1 MPIRARV
8 SEVRAQRSQRREGMT
23 TARKRKSV
31 ICVDVDGTLCDSA
44 HQLPAANAAALTEAM
59 ASGVR
64 VVLATGKMP
73 GAWLPPLMEA
83 LGYPSDA
90 VALNAPSVTLNGLL
104 VTNQDG
110 SVASQQ
116 LMRREAVQRALQVR
130 ADHPRLTQIVF
141 STDGLLAEELDE
153 WTEFAKQFQEPM
165 TKAIG
170 TDAMEALGS
179 SERVGAENN
188 TPGVFKVTF
197 WGAEDDI
204 TAAQPAI
211 VAALQSECAVTRS
224 LSTLIEVLPHGCGK
238 SEGVK
243 TALSILGAE
252 LSEVLALGDG
262 ENDAEMLRMVKEG
275 GGVSVAMANGM
286 ELTKAAASE
295 VGLTNDEAGVADA
308 VARFVFGHTDSLEG
322 HELIQRSR
330 ESSPKQQHKPAL

>member
-1 MPIRARV
+1 
-8 SEVRAQRSQRREGMT
+8 MT

-170 TDAMEALGS
+170 KDAMDALGS
-179 SERVGAENN
+179 SERVGAENSS
-188 TPGVFKVTF
+188 PAGVFKVTF

-211 VAALQSECAVTRS
+211 VAALQSECAITRS
-224 LSTLIEVLPHGCGK
+224 LSTLIEVLPRGCGK
-238 SEGVK
+238 FEGVK

-308 VARFVFGHTDSLEG
+308 VARFVFGHPGSLEA
-322 HELIQRSR
+322 HEQIQRSR
-330 ESSPKQQHKPAL
+330 ESSMKQRQKPAAAL

>member
-1 MPIRARV
+1 MAPR
-8 SEVRAQRSQRREGMT
+8 T
-23 TARKRKSV
+23 RKSVSV
-31 ICVDVDGTLCDSA
+31 ICVDVDGTLCDST
-44 HQLPAANAAALTEAM
+44 HQLPAANAAALSEAM
-59 ASGVR
+59 ARGVR

-73 GAWLPPLMEA
+73 GAWLPPLMGA

-110 SVASQQ
+110 TIASQQ
-116 LMRREAVQRALQVR
+116 LMRRGAVQRALQVR
-130 ADHPRLTQIVF
+130 SDHPRLTQIVF

-153 WTEFAKQFQEPM
+153 WTEFAKQFQEPA

-170 TDAMEALGS
+170 KVAMEALASDG
-179 SERVGAENN
+179 VGTRSN
-188 TPGVFKVTF
+188 PGVFKITF
-197 WGAEDDI
+197 WGKEEDI
-204 TAAQPAI
+204 TEAQPAI
-211 VAALQSECAVTRS
+211 VTALESECAVTRS
-224 LSTLIEVLPHGCGK
+224 LSTLIEVLPRGCGK

-262 ENDAEMLRMVKEG
+262 ENDAEMLKMVKEG

-295 VGLTNDEAGVADA
+295 VGLTNDESGVADA
-308 VARFVFGHTDSLEG
+308 VARFVFGHPGNLEG
-322 HELIQRSR
+322 IGVVK
-330 ESSPKQQHKPAL
+330 SSPKQRRKPAAAL